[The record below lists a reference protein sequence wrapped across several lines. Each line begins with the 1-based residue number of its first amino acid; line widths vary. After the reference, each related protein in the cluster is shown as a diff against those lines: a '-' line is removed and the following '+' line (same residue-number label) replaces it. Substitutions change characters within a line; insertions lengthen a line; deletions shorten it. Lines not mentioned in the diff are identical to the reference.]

1 MNNDFENGIRAIAQS
16 NKDRDKE
23 PLRAVKAHSNDK
35 NYTEVLEKLFSIS
48 EKAVNIYNSN
58 TATEDLSVYKLPIE
72 FLEMFLEI
80 PGRRGG
86 FCIIS
91 LTKLVIFF
99 DEDPDLITV
108 IGKIRNLNKN
118 RNNTTSKATQL
129 LKVSFSNKNGKYEYK
144 DNTGG
149 KLNPYDIVSL
159 LIRWVSS

>member
-1 MNNDFENGIRAIAQS
+1 MNKDFENEIRAIAQS

-23 PLRAVKAHSNDK
+23 PLGAVQAHSNDK

-129 LKVSFSNKNGKYEYK
+129 LKVSFSNK
-144 DNTGG
+144 
-149 KLNPYDIVSL
+149 ISF
-159 LIRWVSS
+159 

>member
-1 MNNDFENGIRAIAQS
+1 MNKDFENEIRGIAQS

-23 PLRAVKAHSNDK
+23 PSGALNAHSNDK
-35 NYTEVLEKLFSIS
+35 NYTEVLEILFSIS
-48 EKAVNIYNSN
+48 EKAVNIYNLSSDEE
-58 TATEDLSVYKLPIE
+58 ALSVYRLPIE

-86 FCIIS
+86 FYIIS

-118 RNNTTSKATQL
+118 RNITTSKATQL
-129 LKVSFSNKNGKYEYK
+129 LKVSFSNKSGKYEYK

>member
-1 MNNDFENGIRAIAQS
+1 MNKDFENEIRAIAQS

-23 PLRAVKAHSNDK
+23 PSEVVKAHANDK

-48 EKAVNIYNSN
+48 EKAVNIYNSSSDE
-58 TATEDLSVYKLPIE
+58 EDLSVYKLPIE
-72 FLEMFLEI
+72 FLEIFLEI

-91 LTKLVIFF
+91 PTKLVIFF

-129 LKVSFSNKNGKYEYK
+129 LKVSFSNKSGKYEYK

>member
-1 MNNDFENGIRAIAQS
+1 MNKDFENEIRAIAQS
-16 NKDRDKE
+16 NKDRYKE
-23 PLRAVKAHSNDK
+23 PSGAVKAHSNDK

-118 RNNTTSKATQL
+118 RNNTTSKTTQL
-129 LKVSFSNKNGKYEYK
+129 LKVSFSNKSGKYEYK

>member
-1 MNNDFENGIRAIAQS
+1 MNKDFENEIRAIAQS

-23 PLRAVKAHSNDK
+23 PSETLKTHSNDK

-48 EKAVNIYNSN
+48 EKAVNIYNSSSDGK
-58 TATEDLSVYKLPIE
+58 ALSVYRLPIE

-99 DEDPDLITV
+99 DEYPDLITV
-108 IGKIRNLNKN
+108 VGKIRNLNKN
-118 RNNTTSKATQL
+118 RNNTTSKTTQL
-129 LKVSFSNKNGKYEYK
+129 LKVSFSNRNGKYEYK